1 MQLHC
6 YARRWPSNDRRY
18 ECVIIKPLIKLI
30 CLNADSFMNETMKLS
45 LSTTL
50 QDSVDERCI
59 TWVTLMFHVN
69 SINSMHF
76 HASNRLFNNRLKSK
90 WVCLTTEDDA
100 ELHDYILNEFAIAL
114 HFFYHTILPNS
125 FFLCVCSVALASF
138 LTTSFSAEIAAL
150 LVSIYHPLIVIK
162 TESFHVNIVVSP

>member
-6 YARRWPSNDRRY
+6 YARRWRQGTVMTVVMS
-18 ECVIIKPLIKLI
+18 VIIKPLIKLI

-69 SINSMHF
+69 SIDSMHF

-90 WVCLTTEDDA
+90 RVCLTTEDDA

-125 FFLCVCSVALASF
+125 FFCVCVQLH
-138 LTTSFSAEIAAL
+138 L
-150 LVSIYHPLIVIK
+150 LVWISHHKLLSWNRSLV
-162 TESFHVNIVVSP
+162 SVNISSIDCN